1 MGTQTEEQR
10 KMDAQGKAIAQDVAA
25 QLNMNEGKITKVNEA
40 WLKSGGDGVIGAT
53 DGGSKGLN
61 QRRHAEAKKL
71 GAK

>member
-25 QLNMNEGKITKVNEA
+25 QVNMTEGKITKQNEA
-40 WLKSGGDGVIGAT
+40 WLKSGGAGVTGAT

>member
-10 KMDAQGKAIAQDVAA
+10 KLDAEGKRIAQDVAA
-25 QLNMNEGKITKVNEA
+25 QLNMTEGKITKVNEA
-40 WLKSGGDGVIGAT
+40 WLKSGAAGVIGAT

>member
-10 KMDAQGKAIAQDVAA
+10 KMDAEGRQIAKDVAA
-25 QLNMNEGKITKVNEA
+25 QLNMTEGKITKQNEA